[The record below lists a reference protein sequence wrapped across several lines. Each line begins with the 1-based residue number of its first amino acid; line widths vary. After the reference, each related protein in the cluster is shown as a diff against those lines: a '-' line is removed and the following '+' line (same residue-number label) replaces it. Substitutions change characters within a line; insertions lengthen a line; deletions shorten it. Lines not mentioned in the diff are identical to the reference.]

1 MTITST
7 TSSPGLFPQKMGGAL
22 CNKQR
27 KRKKNKT
34 KPTDKR
40 DKTNKRK
47 KNGTV
52 LLGILVGDV
61 PPGSPDPDPISD
73 LKMYFTAPVLSDL

>member
-1 MTITST
+1 MTITS
-7 TSSPGLFPQKMGGAL
+7 SEKE
-22 CNKQR
+22 
-27 KRKKNKT
+27 KKNKT

-61 PPGSPDPDPISD
+61 PPGSPNPDPILD
-73 LKMYFTAPVLSDL
+73 LR

>member
-1 MTITST
+1 MIRLIWEKKT
-7 TSSPGLFPQKMGGAL
+7 QKRIK
-22 CNKQR
+22 CDNNKQS
-27 KRKKNKT
+27 KRKKKKA

-52 LLGILVGDV
+52 LLGIPVGDV
-61 PPGSPDPDPISD
+61 PPGSPNPDQISD